1 MPWGGFLGVCS
12 KQDPSGSLDLGV
24 STFHQIQKP
33 SGRYCLVLSL
43 PLSLPRTPIT
53 HRLDDWMPSHRS
65 PWFYYFGFYVFF
77 LSALIWIVSVASDS
91 LIPKSTAFAPLCTFH
106 IQHIFHF
113 GWLNFQLKDPRWL
126 FCIFHFASYCLLLFP
141 LECTEHVFSSCFNI
155 LAANSITSAT
165 SGYVSIDWLSP
176 WLWVWIF
183 CFRTRG

>member
-12 KQDPSGSLDLGV
+12 KQAPSGSLDLGV
-24 STFHQIQKP
+24 SSFHQIQKP
-33 SGRYCLVLSL
+33 SGRYFLGLSL
-43 PLSLPRTPIT
+43 PLSLPRTPVT

-91 LIPKSTAFAPLCTFH
+91 LISKSTAFTPLCTFH
-106 IQHIFHF
+106 SQHIFHF
-113 GWLNFQLKDPRWL
+113 GWLNFQPKIHGD
-126 FCIFHFASYCLLLFP
+126 FFVSFILLLNVY
-141 LECTEHVFSSCFNI
+141 CSSLLNVRNI
-155 LAANSITSAT
+155 FLVAVLTSLSANSITSAT

-176 WLWVWIF
+176 WFGVWIF